1 MENYLFLCK
10 KGEYIMTQL
19 IVNIEDVSLLS
30 ELKRAI
36 MMLRGVVSISEKENV
51 NETTLKAM
59 EEAKNGN
66 TIKCSSFEE
75 YLNLVE

>member
-1 MENYLFLCK
+1 MEYYLFLCK

-36 MMLRGVVSISEKENV
+36 MMLRGVVSISEKKNV

-66 TIKCSSFEE
+66 TIKCSSFEG
-75 YLNLVE
+75 YLETV

>member
-1 MENYLFLCK
+1 MEYYLFLCK

-75 YLNLVE
+75 YSSLN

>member
-1 MENYLFLCK
+1 
-10 KGEYIMTQL
+10 MTQL
-19 IVNIEDVSLLS
+19 IVNIEDVSMLS
-30 ELKRAI
+30 DLKRAI

-51 NETTLKAM
+51 NETTLKAI

-75 YLNLVE
+75 YLNCVK

>member
-1 MENYLFLCK
+1 
-10 KGEYIMTQL
+10 MTQL

-51 NETTLKAM
+51 NESTQKAM

-75 YLNLVE
+75 YLKLVE

>member
-1 MENYLFLCK
+1 
-10 KGEYIMTQL
+10 MTQL

-51 NETTLKAM
+51 NETTLIAM

-75 YLNLVE
+75 YSSLN

>member
-1 MENYLFLCK
+1 MEYYLLLCK

-75 YLNLVE
+75 YLKLVE

>member
-1 MENYLFLCK
+1 MYYLFLCK

-75 YLNLVE
+75 YLKLVE